1 MKKYPLFAYKDCL
14 NCTILICC
22 TECKKQKMVFK
33 IYFLTQQLIIINASC
48 KSGFK
53 DIRIR
58 RLNEASFISFK

>member
-48 KSGFK
+48 KSDSLVLK
-53 DIRIR
+53 
-58 RLNEASFISFK
+58 ISGLED